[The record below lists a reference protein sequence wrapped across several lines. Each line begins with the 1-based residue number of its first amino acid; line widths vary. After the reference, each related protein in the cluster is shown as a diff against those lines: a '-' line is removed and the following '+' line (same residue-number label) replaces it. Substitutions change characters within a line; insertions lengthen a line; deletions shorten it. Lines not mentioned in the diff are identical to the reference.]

1 MSETPLG
8 AQKIPPTLRS
18 RRMTGEEFAEWQGQ
32 AIEDYSLEVADA
44 RGIDVGAALQIAQQA
59 HERLLPEGLNSPGV
73 HLVVG
78 EDPAGVKVGTVWLGP
93 NPDGPGAA
101 WIYGIEVCEARRGEG
116 WGRALMHEA
125 ERLARADG
133 HVRLGLNVFGS
144 NAVARSLY
152 ESLDYRAVSIQM
164 SRSLGIDS

>member
-1 MSETPLG
+1 MSESALG
-8 AQKIPPTLRS
+8 ARKLSPTVRS
-18 RRMTGEEFAEWQGQ
+18 RRMTGEEFAEWQGR
-32 AIEDYSLEVADA
+32 AIEEYSIEVADA
-44 RGIDVGAALQIAQQA
+44 RGLEVGAARKIAQQA
-59 HERLLPEGLNSPGV
+59 HDRLLPEGLDSPGV

-78 EDPAGVKVGTVWLGP
+78 EDPAGVKVGSVWLGP
-93 NPDGPGAA
+93 NPDGPGGA

-133 HVRLGLNVFGS
+133 HVKLGLNVFGS

-164 SRSLGIDS
+164 SKFF